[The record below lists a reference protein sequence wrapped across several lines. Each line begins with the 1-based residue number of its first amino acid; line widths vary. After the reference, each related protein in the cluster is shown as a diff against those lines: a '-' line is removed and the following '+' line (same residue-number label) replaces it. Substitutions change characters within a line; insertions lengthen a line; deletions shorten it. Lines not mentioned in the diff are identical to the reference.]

1 MLSKTK
7 LYWVLQLIY
16 WGAYIGF
23 NTFSSLFLAETIGNI
38 PLGSAI
44 NFVVIIAGTHIYKLS
59 IRQYHFDT
67 LSYKYMF
74 IYPTLTCALLTFLIT
89 LSTFLTYP
97 IELIFPSKQAYSFA
111 FFLILYA
118 GIFRVIASWFVLY
131 HGYKFAIQAMNNSE
145 AKANA
150 EMLLKIAELENL
162 KNHLNPHFLFNTLN
176 TIKSLTLTNSSLA
189 REVTTKLSD
198 LFRKLLINKQLSV
211 ILLEE
216 ELSFIS
222 DYLSLEKIRFEDRLT
237 YQFNIQPSLRNTK
250 VPTMALQL
258 LVEDAVKNSIS
269 NQKTGGKITIFAH
282 QKGNFIHLGVKYSG
296 SYQPLNDERDRL
308 ESLMKRVHHTFSEK
322 NRLSIDSQEDSTII
336 SLLILV

>member
-150 EMLLKIAELENL
+150 EMLLKI
-162 KNHLNPHFLFNTLN
+162 
-176 TIKSLTLTNSSLA
+176 
-189 REVTTKLSD
+189 
-198 LFRKLLINKQLSV
+198 
-211 ILLEE
+211 
-216 ELSFIS
+216 
-222 DYLSLEKIRFEDRLT
+222 
-237 YQFNIQPSLRNTK
+237 
-250 VPTMALQL
+250 
-258 LVEDAVKNSIS
+258 
-269 NQKTGGKITIFAH
+269 
-282 QKGNFIHLGVKYSG
+282 
-296 SYQPLNDERDRL
+296 
-308 ESLMKRVHHTFSEK
+308 
-322 NRLSIDSQEDSTII
+322 
-336 SLLILV
+336 